1 MVSGAAIKGRM
12 IPAFPELIG
21 RRSFMP
27 PGESEALLQ
36 LAQDVASGSDI
47 DWSSAEL
54 CAGDPELRAVLD
66 QLKIVARLAA
76 ACSSPID
83 ELAAAMNGPQSA
95 ALLKS
100 WGRLEIRREL
110 GRGGFGTVFLAWDPS
125 LECEV
130 ALKVM
135 QDAERSAAVIQE
147 GRLLA
152 RVRHPN
158 VVMVHGVD
166 QYDGTVGLR
175 MEFIEGLTLKQAL
188 EVRGVFGA
196 QEAALIG
203 IDVCRALAAVHK
215 AGLLHRDI
223 KAHNVMRETGGRIV
237 LMDFGAGERRTV
249 DFNTKRSLAGTPLYL
264 APELLKG
271 EPATIASD
279 IYSVGVLLFNLVTGD
294 YPVRGDSVD
303 LVALAHVDGRR
314 NALADLR
321 PDLQA
326 GFVRVVDR
334 ALQID
339 AAQRYRTAGAMQQD
353 LAATLEVEAPRQ
365 LGDPLALAPSRAK
378 APSIAVLP
386 FVSLGPDH
394 DIEYLCDGLVEE
406 LLISLGKIPG
416 LRVASRTSSRAL
428 QATADV
434 RAICRQLEVNAILE
448 GTVRKSGDRL
458 RITAQ
463 LVSAE
468 DGCHIWSEGYN
479 RDMADVL
486 GVQEGIAQ
494 NVVDRLQVTLAE
506 VHASRLTRE
515 HTANPRAYHLYLKGR
530 FFWAR
535 RYHAGLRSALDHFQ
549 KAIEEDA
556 GYALAYAGV
565 ADAYTFI
572 GFYSLQRPRD
582 AFANAGAA
590 VRRALEIDPLLAEAH
605 TSLALLKLGNEW
617 DFAGAERE
625 LRRALELDPSQPLPR
640 IYLAWVLILRGDIAG
655 GIVEARRAQELEPL
669 SPLVNAGVA
678 FALYNS
684 RRYEEAIVECEKGLE
699 VDPNLLLAIHFM
711 AMCRCQQGRL
721 PEAIALSE
729 RTVAMSERAP
739 FYLGLL
745 GHFCARAGDRDQVD
759 ALLAELSELRE
770 RKYVPPHCM
779 VYIYAGLNDFDS
791 AIEWEAKAF
800 DDGASPFN
808 YVSPLIDNLKRDP
821 RHAAEMRRMGMK
833 P

>member
-1 MVSGAAIKGRM
+1 MPASG
-12 IPAFPELIG
+12 P
-21 RRSFMP
+21 
-27 PGESEALLQ
+27 ESEALLQ
-36 LAQDVASGSDI
+36 LAQDVASGSDV
-47 DWSSAEL
+47 DWSLADLGAS
-54 CAGDPELRAVLD
+54 DPALRAVFD
-66 QLKIVARLAA
+66 QLKIVAQLAT
-76 ACSSPID
+76 ACRSPLD
-83 ELAAAMNGPQSA
+83 EPAHILSGPESA

-110 GRGGFGTVFLAWDPS
+110 GRGGFGTVYLAWDPA

-135 QDAERSAAVIQE
+135 HDAERSAAVIQE

-166 QYDGTVGLR
+166 QYDDTVGLR

-223 KAHNVMRETGGRIV
+223 KSHNVMRETGGRIV
-237 LMDFGAGERRTV
+237 LMDFGAGQTRSF
-249 DFNTKRSLAGTPLYL
+249 DFNTNRSLAGTPLYL

-271 EPATIASD
+271 EPSTIASD
-279 IYSVGVLLFNLVTGD
+279 IYSVGVLLFNLVTSD
-294 YPVRGDSVD
+294 YPVRGDSFH
-303 LVALAHVDGRR
+303 LVAEAHVEGRR
-314 NALADLR
+314 TALADLR
-321 PDLQA
+321 PDLPA
-326 GFVRVVDR
+326 GFVRVVER
-334 ALQID
+334 ALQLD

-353 LAATLEVEAPRQ
+353 LAATLEFEQPGP
-365 LGDPLALAPSRAK
+365 LGDSLPRVASRAK

-386 FVSLGPDH
+386 FVNLGPDQ
-394 DIEYLCDGLVEE
+394 DIEYLCDGVVEE
-406 LLISLGKIPG
+406 LLISLGKIRG

-434 RAICRQLEVNAILE
+434 RAICRQLEVDAILE

-463 LVSAE
+463 LVSAD
-468 DGCHIWSEGYN
+468 DGCHIWSECYN

-494 NVVDRLQVTLAE
+494 NVVDKLQVTFAE
-506 VHASRLTRE
+506 AHASRLTRQ
-515 HTANPRAYHLYLKGR
+515 HTGNPRAYHLYLKGR

-535 RYHAGLRSALDHFQ
+535 RYHAGLRSALEHFQ

-572 GFYSLQRPRD
+572 GFYSLQRPRE
-582 AFANAGAA
+582 AFASAA
-590 VRRALEIDPLLAEAH
+590 SAAQRALEIDPLLAEAH
-605 TSLALLKLGNEW
+605 TSLALVKLGGEW

-625 LRRALELDPSQPLPR
+625 LRRALELDPSQALPR
-640 IYLAWVLILRGDIAG
+640 IYLAWVLILRGDTSG

-684 RRYEEAIVECEKGLE
+684 RRYEEAIAECERSLE

-721 PEAIALSE
+721 QEAIALSE
-729 RTVAMSERAP
+729 RTAAMSERAP

-745 GHFCARAGDRDQVD
+745 GHFCARAGARDRVD
-759 ALLAELSELRE
+759 ALLAELTELRE

-779 VYIYAGLNDFDS
+779 VYIYVGLNDLDR

-808 YVSPLIDNLKRDP
+808 YVSPVIDNLRRDP
-821 RHAAEMRRMGMK
+821 RHAAEMRRMGVR